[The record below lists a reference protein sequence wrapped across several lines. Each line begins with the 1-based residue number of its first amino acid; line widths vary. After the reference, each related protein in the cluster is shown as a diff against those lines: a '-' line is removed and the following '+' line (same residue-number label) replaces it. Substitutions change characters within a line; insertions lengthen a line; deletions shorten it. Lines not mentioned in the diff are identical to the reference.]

1 MKKNTL
7 YVCSNDDDDDG
18 DDGDA
23 MIALVEEYYRGGNG
37 LVEQIIVS

>member
-1 MKKNTL
+1 VKKKHP
-7 YVCSNDDDDDG
+7 VCSNDDDDDG

>member
-1 MKKNTL
+1 MKKKHP
-7 YVCSNDDDDDG
+7 VCSNDDDDDDG